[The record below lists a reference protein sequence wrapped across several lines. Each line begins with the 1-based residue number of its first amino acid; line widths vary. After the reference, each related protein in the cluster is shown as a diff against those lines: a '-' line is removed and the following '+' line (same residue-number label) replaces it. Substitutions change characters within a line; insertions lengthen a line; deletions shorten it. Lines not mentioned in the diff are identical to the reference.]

1 MYMKYQNNILFL
13 FIFSLSTTIFGQE
26 NFTLSGTV
34 YDQSSNETLIGVS
47 VYFPTLNSGTSTNE
61 YGFYSITI
69 PAGKHEVYISY
80 LGYKTITET
89 IDLTKKSTKNFY
101 LFEDAENLDE
111 IIIKS
116 NIEKTN
122 IKTAQMS
129 VNKLSV
135 KTIKQ
140 IPVVL
145 GESDIIKSI
154 ILLPGVTS
162 AGEGASGFN
171 VRGGSADQNLIL
183 LDEAIVFN
191 SSHVFGFFSVFNPD
205 VIKDV
210 QLYKGGI
217 PAKYGGR
224 LSSVLDIYQKEGNN
238 KDFKLT
244 GGVGLVSS
252 RRRHTRSASVSWAR
266 RCV

>member
-1 MYMKYQNNILFL
+1 MHKLLYTL
-13 FIFSLSTTIFGQE
+13 FISL
-26 NFTLSGTV
+26 FTLTISAQDKYTISGSV
-34 YDQSSNETLIGVS
+34 YDKKGNETLIGATIFFS
-47 VYFPTLNSGTSTNE
+47 DLNIGTTTNE

-69 PAGKHEVYISY
+69 SKGTHIITVSY
-80 LGYKTITET
+80 LGFSDESKIIELNNKTSLDFYLSESSQALDEVVIQTDIEK
-89 IDLTKKSTKNFY
+89 INIKST
-101 LFEDAENLDE
+101 
-111 IIIKS
+111 
-116 NIEKTN
+116 
-122 IKTAQMS
+122 QMS
-129 VNKLSV
+129 VNKLTS

-171 VRGGSADQNLIL
+171 VRGGAADQNLIL

-210 QLYKGGI
+210 KLFKGEFLQNMEEDYLLY
-217 PAKYGGR
+217 
-224 LSSVLDIYQKEGNN
+224 
-238 KDFKLT
+238 
-244 GGVGLVSS
+244 
-252 RRRHTRSASVSWAR
+252 
-266 RCV
+266 